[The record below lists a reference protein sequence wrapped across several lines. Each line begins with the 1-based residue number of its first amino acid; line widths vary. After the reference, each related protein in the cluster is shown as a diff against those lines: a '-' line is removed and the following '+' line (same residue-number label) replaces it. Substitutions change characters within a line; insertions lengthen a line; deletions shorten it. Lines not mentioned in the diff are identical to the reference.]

1 MTLIVFRADASPEI
15 GAGHVMRCLA
25 LANILSGFDCKS
37 VFAVSPETPATVP
50 ALGRAGH
57 EIQIVD
63 ATAEN
68 LAETLTR
75 RFADAV
81 DSPVD
86 WIVIDHYGI
95 DRGSESAFRNLAR
108 NIMVIDDLA
117 DRPHDCDLLLD
128 QGPGRSPNDYDG
140 LVPAHA
146 YVLAGPGY
154 ALLDPSYG
162 DFRDR
167 NLTGASDKR
176 GGIFVSFGATD
187 PRNFTLRGLDA
198 LEGSA
203 VAGPVNVVLGAAA
216 PHREEVS
223 TRLKS
228 WGTEATL
235 HIDTAEIIPLLAD
248 SFLAIGAGGVSALE
262 RCCCGVPSVIAVTA
276 DNQRAAAAGMRAA
289 GAAQLIDLDDITGAS
304 NTIADFAAQPDRLAR
319 IAAAGKLLCDG
330 RGGRR
335 IAMTLVPERLANGVP
350 VRLRPAAE
358 DDEHAIRE
366 WQRLPGSRRFA
377 RNPEVPDAA
386 THAAWMKAT
395 LNDPEVLLNIIECES
410 RAVGVLRL
418 DRRPDRGCLPA
429 FEVSILIDPD
439 QHRAGIGKAG
449 LALARRLVPGVVILA
464 AIHRDNAPSLSLFR
478 GAGYIAD
485 GAGFVSLPTGTP
497 HEALATEGEMNG

>member
-1 MTLIVFRADASPEI
+1 LTLIVFRADASPEI

-68 LAETLTR
+68 LVETLTR
-75 RFADAV
+75 RFAE
-81 DSPVD
+81 PVD
-86 WIVIDHYGI
+86 WLVIDHYGI
-95 DRGSESAFRNLAR
+95 DAGFERVFRKLAR

-117 DRPHDCDLLLD
+117 DRPHDCDVLLD
-128 QGPGRSPNDYDG
+128 QGPGRNAGDYAD

-146 YVLAGPGY
+146 TVLAGPNY
-154 ALLDPSYG
+154 ALLDPAYG

-167 NLTGASDKR
+167 NLPDASNGR
-176 GGIFVSFGATD
+176 AAIFVSFGATD
-187 PRNFTLRGLDA
+187 PRNITDRGLDA
-198 LEGSA
+198 LAGSA
-203 VAGPVNVVLGAAA
+203 VSGPVNVVLGPAA
-216 PHREEVS
+216 PYREEVS
-223 TRLKS
+223 ARLKS
-228 WGTEATL
+228 WRTEATL

-248 SFLAIGAGGVSALE
+248 SLLAVGAGGVSALE

-276 DNQRAAAAGMRAA
+276 DNQRPAAAGIRAA
-289 GAAQLIDLDDITGAS
+289 GAAELVDLDNVTEAS
-304 NTIADFAAQPDRLAR
+304 AIIADFAAQPDTLAR

-335 IAMTLVPERLANGVP
+335 IAMTLVPERLPNGVP

-358 DDEHAIRE
+358 DDEHAILE

-449 LALARRLVPGVVILA
+449 LVLARRLVPGVVILA

-485 GAGFVSLPTGTP
+485 GAGFVSLPAGTP
-497 HEALATEGEMNG
+497 HEALAAEGEMNG

>member
-1 MTLIVFRADASPEI
+1 LTSIVFRADASPEI

-25 LANILSGFDCKS
+25 LAKVLSGFDCES

-63 ATAEN
+63 AAAEN
-68 LAETLTR
+68 PVETLAR
-75 RFADAV
+75 RFVDAV
-81 DSPVD
+81 D
-86 WIVIDHYGI
+86 WLVIDHYGI
-95 DRGSESAFRNLAR
+95 DANSESAFRNLAQ

-117 DRPHDCDLLLD
+117 DRSHDCDLLLD
-128 QGPGRSPNDYDG
+128 QGPGRSPEDYAG

-154 ALLDPSYG
+154 ALLDPAYG
-162 DFRDR
+162 DFSDR
-167 NLTGASDKR
+167 NLAGVPDKPAA
-176 GGIFVSFGATD
+176 IFVSFGATD
-187 PRNFTLRGLDA
+187 PRNFTVRGLDA

-228 WGTEATL
+228 WGSEATL
-235 HIDTAEIIPLLAD
+235 HIDTPEVIPLLAD

-262 RCCCGVPSVIAVTA
+262 RCCCGVPSVIAMTA
-276 DNQRAAAAGMRAA
+276 DNQRAAATGMRAA

-304 NTIADFAAQPDRLAR
+304 NAIADFAGQPDKLAR
-319 IAAAGKLLCDG
+319 IAVAGKLLCDG

-335 IAMTLVPERLANGVP
+335 VAMALVPERSANGAP
-350 VRLRPAAE
+350 VRLRPAAAE
-358 DDEHAIRE
+358 DEYSILE
-366 WQRLPGSRRFA
+366 WQRSPGVRRFA
-377 RNPEVPDAA
+377 RNPDVPDAA

-395 LNDPEVLLNIIECES
+395 LNDPEVLLNIIECDH
-410 RAVGVLRL
+410 RAAGVLRF
-418 DRRPDRGCLPA
+418 DRRPDRGSLPA
-429 FEVSILIDPD
+429 FEVSILLAPD
-439 QHRAGIGKAG
+439 HHRAGIGRAG
-449 LALARRLVPGVVILA
+449 LALARRLAPGAVLLA
-464 AIHRDNAPSLSLFR
+464 AIHRDNTPSLSLFH

-485 GAGFVSLPTGTP
+485 GAEFASWPAGAP
-497 HEALATEGEMNG
+497 HVALATQGERHG